1 MFAVEENHNQRSDR
15 DAVVMDMEDSKKN
28 VLEVQVPVLS
38 SELEDMHDLLLS
50 IANEPLSSE

>member
-1 MFAVEENHNQRSDR
+1 MFAVQENHNQRSDR